1 MGRAVGT
8 TDVPG
13 CRSAIVPNKTGLLV
27 PVRDSVSLADALQF
41 LVENPSIRQKYGE
54 EGRNLAKDKFSI
66 EKVVSAHLGLY
77 RDVLKF

>member
-1 MGRAVGT
+1 MLVT

-13 CRSAIVPNKTGLLV
+13 CRNAIVANKTGLLV
-27 PVRDSVSLADALQF
+27 PVRDPVSLADALQF